1 MSVRLHQSIAVLAA
15 LAGCAFAQETAH
27 VMAGGADVRYF
38 YNLQAG
44 PGDKVIKGSPYT
56 AEGVTETVQTLA
68 NGTRITHK
76 STSQLARDSEGRTR
90 REQTLDMVGP
100 WSTSGEAPK
109 FIMLNDPVAGVS
121 YHLDPRTS
129 TAMKLPSVKG
139 AMPPL
144 PPPPPGPA
152 PQSFFATSA
161 DGPAAG
167 EAMAK
172 MKAERATTA
181 AISAGGMAMG
191 PGAISVLK
199 MKEPGDVKSE
209 SLGRQTIEGIPVTGT
224 RTTRTIAAGAIG
236 NDQPI
241 EIVSD
246 TWYSAELQ
254 MVVMSKHSDPQIGE
268 TTYKLTNIQQA
279 EPPHSLFEVP
289 ANYTVREDKP
299 IILEEAPAG
308 TTSK

>member
-15 LAGCAFAQETAH
+15 LSGCVFAQETAH
-27 VMAGGADVRYF
+27 VMVGGGDVRYF
-38 YNLQAG
+38 SLQAG
-44 PGDKVIKGSPYT
+44 PGDKVVKGSPYT

-76 STSQLARDSEGRTR
+76 STSQMARDSEGRTR

-121 YHLDPRTS
+121 YHLDPRTN
-129 TAMKLPSVKG
+129 TAMKMSSSKG
-139 AMPPL
+139 AMPP
-144 PPPPPGPA
+144 PPPPLPGPA
-152 PQSFFATSA
+152 PQFFFATSA
-161 DGPAAG
+161 DGPAAA

-172 MKAERATTA
+172 MKAEGVATA
-181 AISAGGMAMG
+181 SIGAGGMTIARTG
-191 PGAISVLK
+191 ISVLK
-199 MKEPGDVKSE
+199 MNEPGDAKSE
-209 SLGRQTIEGIPVTGT
+209 SLGKQTIEGIPVTGT
-224 RTTRTIAAGAIG
+224 RTTRTIAAGVIG

-241 EIVSD
+241 EIVSE
-246 TWYSAELQ
+246 TWYSADLQ

-279 EPPHSLFEVP
+279 EPAHSLFEVP
-289 ANYTVREDKP
+289 ASYKVLGEVTPDQ
-299 IILEEAPAG
+299 APTA